1 VEKRM
6 NKRTKFGIL
15 GIIILTVIFIL
26 IVVYLFPHKDI
37 IPPPASLKINGIEQT
52 SGIGSYCWFETWKGL
67 CADYSGIPTSDEPL
81 PAISPFTVHLSLP
94 LMEPPQELEIN
105 VIPVT
110 EDDKIKSYLNGS
122 FMWLPKGEYMQEGN
136 YSTLTPERESDMNL
150 SLETGLYVLEV
161 HPRWKEKGDVS
172 YGFLLSVQ

>member
-1 VEKRM
+1 MEKRM

-15 GIIILTVIFIL
+15 GIIILTLIFIV

-67 CADYSGIPTSDEPL
+67 CADYSGIPTPDEPL

-94 LMEPPQELEIN
+94 LKEPPQELEIN

-110 EDDKIKSYLNGS
+110 EDDKIKSYQNGS
-122 FMWLPKGEYMQEGN
+122 FMWHPEGEKMQEGN
-136 YSTLTPERESDMNL
+136 YSRLAPERESDINL
-150 SLETGLYVLEV
+150 SLEPGLYVLHV
-161 HPRWKEKGDVS
+161 RPIWTEKGSVS
-172 YGFLLSVQ
+172 YGFLLAVQ